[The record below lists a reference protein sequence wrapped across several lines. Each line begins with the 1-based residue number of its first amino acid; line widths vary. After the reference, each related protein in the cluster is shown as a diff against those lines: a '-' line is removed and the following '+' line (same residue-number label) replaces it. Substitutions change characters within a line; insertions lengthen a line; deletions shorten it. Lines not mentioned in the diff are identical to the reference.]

1 MDESPNEFWA
11 RAFRH
16 GLDRWIV
23 WAVAVTLIVWAIA
36 AAVLVWMFE

>member
-16 GLDRWIV
+16 GLDRWI
-23 WAVAVTLIVWAIA
+23 AVAVAATLIVWAITE
-36 AAVLVWMFE
+36 AVLAWVFS